1 MKILDSH
8 EYIEMYRGDKD
19 LRIGKILVERFG
31 CEYVVLAPAIAS
43 PADDRILKT
52 TDFPIR
58 YVETLP
64 SGFKLK
70 TLWARTFFFNRDN
83 ISLGGFFQIT
93 PKYIFEIRNESPDI
107 IFENAYTTLTPRM
120 YMSYFAGRLLDI
132 PIVYLDPGDIPPK
145 GFFKQS
151 LNILERRVVKNA
163 AKIIT
168 YNELGKN
175 RFMREYGVDSED
187 IVVIPKPVDTKK
199 FDPKISGDNFRKKN
213 GIEDKFV
220 VGYYGRLD
228 RNKGSEHLIH
238 AAKKIHEMG
247 LNDIVFMFVGGNI
260 IDSDAKFIKDLVQKL
275 DLDNLHFTGMLT
287 HNEMSQA
294 YAAADMVVFPDVTNL
309 PGFSTV
315 LAESMAMGKP
325 IVIGIKGFENA
336 TPLKHMESGVIIDP
350 SSPEEISES
359 ILLLKNDRDLRLR
372 LSYNVRSYAKANMDW
387 HIITEKY
394 YKIFKEVLNGRY
406 K

>member
-52 TDFPIR
+52 ADFPIR

-107 IFENAYTTLTPRM
+107 IFENVYTTLTPRM

-175 RFMREYGVDSED
+175 RFMREYGVNSDD

-199 FDPKISGDNFRKKN
+199 FDPKISGDNFRKKI
-213 GIEDKFV
+213 GIEGKFV

-228 RNKGSEHLIH
+228 RNKGSEHLIY

-260 IDSDAKFIKDLVQKL
+260 IDSDAKFIKSLVQKF
-275 DLDNLHFTGMLT
+275 DLDNLHFTGMLA

-294 YAAADMVVFPDVTNL
+294 YAAANMVVYPDVTNL

-315 LAESMAMGKP
+315 LAESMAMGKS
-325 IVIGIKGFENA
+325 IVIGIKGFEMA
-336 TPLKHMESGVIIDP
+336 TPIKHEETGIIIPPRNVGEIVNRVLQVRDD
-350 SSPEEISES
+350 SELRRKLGANIRKFTEE
-359 ILLLKNDRDLRLR
+359 
-372 LSYNVRSYAKANMDW
+372 NMDW
-387 HIITEKY
+387 NVVAEKY
-394 YKIFKEVLNGRY
+394 YEIFKGALYES
-406 K
+406 